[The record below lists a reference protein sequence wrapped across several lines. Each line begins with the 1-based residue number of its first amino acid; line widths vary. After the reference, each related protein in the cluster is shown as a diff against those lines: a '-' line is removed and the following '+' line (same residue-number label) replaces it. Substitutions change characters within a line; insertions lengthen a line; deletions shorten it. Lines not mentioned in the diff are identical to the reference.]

1 MHLPQV
7 VLTGLESVGKSALFR
22 GLTGHATG
30 DEANFRGSSVVCRKC
45 RVADCGCEVVDTPGI
60 RLNDDAETTRTALA
74 TLSEADVVLLV
85 ARGTHAVSEVET
97 LLRELDLQQKKTAL
111 AITFQDKAPEQIEAL
126 AQVYRERLGIPVVV
140 VNARELDDEG
150 RGRVL
155 AAIQSAA
162 QVKVVQ
168 PSGLA
173 GQSEGLQ
180 HTPVQPQTT
189 LFESK
194 LVGPW
199 LALACMALM
208 FALPV
213 YAAYVFA
220 SWAQPLVD
228 ELAITPLKAFAQSW
242 PQLAQ
247 VMLTGSY
254 GAITLGWYSFLWAF
268 PVVLLISLSVALAEE
283 TGLKDRITAA
293 LDPWLRRIG
302 LSGRDLIPV
311 LTGFGCNVVAVFQ
324 TRSCSK
330 CTRSA
335 CISMI
340 GFGSAC
346 SYQIG
351 ASLSI
356 FGAAGHP
363 SLFFPYLAV
372 LFGVGALHTRIW
384 HGALAESGTQPLHER
399 AFLQKPSLRAITWR
413 VKAALG
419 QFLKQAMPIFIVIC
433 LVAALLE
440 HFGFMAWFT
449 AGVAPLL
456 GLFHLPGEAAP
467 GILFSILRKDGL
479 LTLNSGDGSLI
490 SSMSAGQVFVL
501 VWLASTFTACLV
513 TLWTVRRELGWR
525 AAALIAGRQAV
536 TSFVSAWVIAT
547 LLVKAE

>member
-1 MHLPQV
+1 MAKLHHPQV

-60 RLNDDAETTRTALA
+60 RVNDDAETTRTALA

-97 LLRELDLQQKKTAL
+97 LLRELDLQQKRSAL
-111 AITFQDKAPEQIEAL
+111 TITFQDKAPQQIEAL

-155 AAIQSAA
+155 TAIQSAA
-162 QVKVVQ
+162 QVKV
-168 PSGLA
+168 GLA
-173 GQSEGLQ
+173 GQSSGLH

-189 LFESK
+189 LFENK
-194 LVGPW
+194 IIGPW

-293 LDPWLRRIG
+293 LDPWLHRIG

-363 SLFFPYLAV
+363 SLFFPYLAA
-372 LFGVGALHTRIW
+372 LFGVGALHTRFW
-384 HGALAESGTQPLHER
+384 HGALAESGAQPLHER
-399 AFLQKPSLRAITWR
+399 AFLQKPSLRAVMWR

-419 QFLKQAMPIFIVIC
+419 QFLKQAMPIFIAIC

-440 HFGFMAWFT
+440 HYGVMAWFT

-513 TLWTVRRELGWR
+513 TLWTVRRELGWK

-536 TSFVSAWVIAT
+536 TSFVSAWGIS
-547 LLVKAE
+547 LFL